1 MKEFSVTKSSVTEI
15 QNLVVNPKSE
25 PVNSNSKRYQFL
37 FEYISNKKSMR
48 NFLKLITFLV
58 SLFAKKDFFLKT
70 LAK

>member
-48 NFLKLITFLV
+48 NFLKLITFFGV
-58 SLFAKKDFFLKT
+58 TFCQKGFFSKNSG
-70 LAK
+70 